1 MEVFSPL
8 FLKAER
14 SCVEEHPSLL
24 ILQLII
30 LIAWRF
36 QLQKQVF
43 KD

>member
-1 MEVFSPL
+1 MEVFFPS
-8 FLKAER
+8 FLKAEK
-14 SCVEEHPSLL
+14 SCVEEHSSLL

-30 LIAWRF
+30 LIAWKF